1 MNNLSMMYV
10 LYINRRVVMFLISLV
25 IQMETFAQRG
35 RFIPQDWGDGGGS
48 YSYNEDVSFLLFC
61 LLIAV
66 VLLALFIASKIK
78 SISNR
83 NETVNP
89 KSKLSNSPS
98 SNGSGN
104 KKAIYSNDIHEES
117 PNMAAN
123 VSETFDH
130 NRFASA
136 FDEHMYYERI
146 AFAKHLLNKDSK
158 PSEYDVL
165 YLKRYGM
172 TVHEHKQYLHNEIQK
187 RNETLLRLYLNSVY
201 LKIRNGWKEVP
212 YELIEK
218 SKARVIALP
227 KTIEKIDIKILS
239 RFDIVI
245 VPNEEKDKL
254 KKLLVGYN
262 GKVADDSVERIWV
275 GSEMTPSAYIAL
287 HGEYELTQTDENKHF
302 LKAKDGTCAYFVQ
315 ELEDSYAKSMNLNLS
330 WLKVREFFS
339 MQDKKFHFGVYYNHK
354 E

>member
-1 MNNLSMMYV
+1 MNNLSMKYTPFTR
-10 LYINRRVVMFLISLV
+10 IIFFLVSLV
-25 IQMETFAQRG
+25 MQIKAFAQRG
-35 RFIPQDWGDGGGS
+35 RFIPQDWGEGGGS
-48 YSYNEDVSFLLFC
+48 YSYNEDISFLLFC
-61 LLIAV
+61 LLLAV
-66 VLLALFIASKIK
+66 VLLALVIASKIK
-78 SISNR
+78 SISNG
-83 NETVNP
+83 NETANP

-117 PNMAAN
+117 PNMIDN
-123 VSETFDH
+123 GSETFDH
-130 NRFASA
+130 SRFAKA

-158 PSEYDVL
+158 PSEHDAL

-172 TVHEHKQYLHNEIQK
+172 TVHEREQYLHEEAQKGNEA
-187 RNETLLRLYLNSVY
+187 LLRLYLNRVY
-201 LKIRNGWKEVP
+201 LKIPNGWKEVP

-227 KTIEKIDIKILS
+227 KTIEKIDINRLS
-239 RFDIVI
+239 KLDIVI

-254 KKLLVGYN
+254 IKLLVGYN

-275 GSEMTPSAYIAL
+275 GSEMTSSAFIAL
-287 HGEYELTQTDENKHF
+287 HGEYELAQTDENKHF
-302 LKAKDGTCAYFVQ
+302 LKTKDGTCAYFGQ